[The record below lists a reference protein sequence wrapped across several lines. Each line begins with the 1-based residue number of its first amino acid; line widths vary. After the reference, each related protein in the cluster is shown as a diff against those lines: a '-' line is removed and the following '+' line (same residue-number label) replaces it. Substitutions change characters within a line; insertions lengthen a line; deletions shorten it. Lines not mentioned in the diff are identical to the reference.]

1 MNEKDFLR
9 ELNSRDNKDG
19 NFTTTLVFDLIS
31 QEESGESKPPFFLR
45 LRDRITGKGNQTP
58 KDVLSDNFETIMK
71 KVSTH
76 NRLNFLLLVTEHEA
90 GRFAIKNNF
99 DSFLENLVEWHKCG
113 FAFEKLA
120 ASKDFRPVLHEN
132 MQKIFDTITPEDILE
147 TSLTLSHISD
157 ESDNVINNSIASHKK
172 DYILSMYLSG
182 LYKKSKNISIEEL
195 SEKAKPFIDPIS
207 LIVDELVESEGITH
221 ADISFVNHGAYSYVY
236 GIGEKVI
243 KFGAKRANFKF
254 PNHRRILQPLA
265 RRELAEGDFSSIIEV
280 SQKVDTLKK
289 EDEDKE
295 KLYQVYK
302 ELRDDGIIWADVR
315 FDNIGVLKGP
325 NIPNLRGKNMYV
337 FPEAVGSDK
346 TIPEEELAML
356 RAGDWV
362 VIDTDHLYKEEEFD
376 ITTDDIFMAIRPL
389 YSEFKL
395 RYNMEKLQQVTD
407 SLSRTPIKEH
417 QEEEQEK

>member
-120 ASKDFRPVLHEN
+120 AAKDFRPVLDEN

-157 ESDNVINNSIASHKK
+157 ESDNVINKSIASHKK

-221 ADISFVNHGAYSYVY
+221 ADISFVNHGAY
-236 GIGEKVI
+236 
-243 KFGAKRANFKF
+243 
-254 PNHRRILQPLA
+254 RRILQPLA

-417 QEEEQEK
+417 HEEEQEK

>member
-1 MNEKDFLR
+1 MNEKDFLK
-9 ELNSRDNKDG
+9 ELNNRDNKDG

-58 KDVLSDNFETIMK
+58 KDVLSNNFKAIIK
-71 KVSTH
+71 KVSPY

-99 DSFLENLVEWHKCG
+99 DSFLESLVEWHKCG

-120 ASKDFRPVLHEN
+120 AEEDFRPVLDEN

-182 LYKKSKNISIEEL
+182 LLKKSKNISIEEL

-207 LIVDELVESEGITH
+207 LIVDELVESEGITY

-265 RRELAEGDFSSIIEV
+265 RREFAEGDFSSIIEV

-289 EDEDKE
+289 EDEDIE

-302 ELRDDGIIWADVR
+302 ELRDDGIIWADIR

-376 ITTDDIFMAIRPL
+376 ISTDAVFTAIRPL
-389 YSEFKL
+389 YSGFKL

-407 SLSRTPIKEH
+407 SLSRNPIKEH
-417 QEEEQEK
+417 QDEEQEK